1 MNKEYN
7 INLDELEL
15 EVAKQPI
22 MYSETKHTKNSRQ
35 FERELRKTNIFFNKL
50 GR

>member
-15 EVAKQPI
+15 EVVKQPI
-22 MYSETKHTKNSRQ
+22 LFSETRHTKNSRQ
-35 FERELRKTNIFFNKL
+35 FERELRKTNIFFKKL

>member
-7 INLDELEL
+7 INADELEL
-15 EVAKQPI
+15 EVVKQPI
-22 MYSETKHTKNSRQ
+22 LFSETKHTKNSRQ
-35 FERELRKTNIFFNKL
+35 FERELRKTNIFFKKI